1 MNANDAIF
9 NGLVSGM
16 VEVGKMFEA
25 QEYFVPELLMC
36 ADALYAGLD
45 ILKPHVQQMDLGV
58 KGSVVIGTVEGDV
71 HDIGK
76 NIVKMMFDVAGFQV
90 YDLGRDVP
98 LDKFVEEQIRTDS
111 DLVCLSAMMTTTMTG
126 MKKVIDD
133 LRKKNPNV
141 KIMIGGAPV
150 SQDVA
155 DKYGADGYAKDAT
168 NALKDAIN
176 MIDSLKKMK
185 DEVEAKKGEMNARR
199 SGTSCS
205 SRGRRSS
212 GSPSSTG
219 YLGGEIAHLD
229 RAVSI
234 GVARRLN
241 EDTLGMLARL
251 QKRAVRHLKAQG
263 LPHAGDAAGLGP
275 EEGHVHLEALRAV
288 QPQDGGDLGRDRLGR
303 QERAADQP
311 GARAAAVAG
320 HGAHRRAAR
329 GRMRRSRRAAAGRAR
344 SAGTTAPPARSP
356 ARSGRAATPSSSWC
370 ASASAAGTRRPGAR
384 SRASPTA
391 GSASPSAPTGANIL
405 AR

>member
-1 MNANDAIF
+1 MEANDAIF

-16 VEVGKMFEA
+16 VEVGRMFEA

-45 ILKPHVQQMDLGV
+45 ILKPHVKQLDLGV

-76 NIVKMMFDVAGFQV
+76 NIVKMMFDVAGFTV

-98 LDKFVEEQIRTDS
+98 LDKFVAEQLRTDS

-133 LRKKNPNV
+133 LRTKNPNV

-176 MIDSLKKMK
+176 MVASLKKMK
-185 DEVEAKKGEMNARR
+185 DEVEAQKGKMK
-199 SGTSCS
+199 TSLK
-205 SRGRRSS
+205 RELLDHGATVV
-212 GSPSSTG
+212 GIAGLHG
-219 YLGGEIAHLD
+219 YLSGEIAHLD

-234 GVARRLN
+234 GVDRRLN
-241 EDTLGMLARL
+241 EDTLALLMKL
-251 QKRAVRHLKAQG
+251 QKRAVRFLKARG
-263 LPHAGDAAGLGP
+263 HRTLAIPPDSDRRK
-275 EEGHVHLEALRAV
+275 GHVHLEAL
-288 QPQDGGDLGRDRLGR
+288 
-303 QERAADQP
+303 
-311 GARAAAVAG
+311 
-320 HGAHRRAAR
+320 
-329 GRMRRSRRAAAGRAR
+329 
-344 SAGTTAPPARSP
+344 
-356 ARSGRAATPSSSWC
+356 
-370 ASASAAGTRRPGAR
+370 
-384 SRASPTA
+384 
-391 GSASPSAPTGANIL
+391 L
-405 AR
+405 AL